1 MVFDTKTPAQLA
13 RWLDREL
20 GDAGPVARRSAEPR
34 GETVEDV
41 FFAAMEAGKLNE
53 GLQMLKAVALTRPS
67 FETPAELMEL
77 PESVTLAEGPSAA
90 RLICVASPTVTGGVH
105 QYARI
110 AAHFRGKRTVQALPL
125 SGFAPGESL
134 PASAVAAS
142 RIVAECVLHASD
154 GEPFVLV
161 GHSSGGSLAY
171 AAAGVLETT
180 WGIVPEAVIMLDTL
194 SITHGSGGASD
205 FTDLTRMYLT
215 ESDAAVKVSST
226 RLSAMTH
233 WFSKMADLK
242 VEPTSAPVL
251 LVQCATPLLVDGEPM
266 PRDEDAEP
274 IVAGADIRVLQTDHF
289 ALAMEDSALTAE
301 VMEDWLSST
310 IA

>member
-1 MVFDTKTPAQLA
+1 
-13 RWLDREL
+13 
-20 GDAGPVARRSAEPR
+20 
-34 GETVEDV
+34 
-41 FFAAMEAGKLNE
+41 
-53 GLQMLKAVALTRPS
+53 MLKAVALTRPG
-67 FETPAELMEL
+67 FETPAELMAL
-77 PESVTLAEGPSAA
+77 PESVTLAEGPAAA
-90 RLICVASPTVTGGVH
+90 RLICVSSPTVTGGVH

-125 SGFAPGESL
+125 VGFAPGESL
-134 PASAVAAS
+134 PATAAAAS
-142 RIVAECVLHASD
+142 RIVAESVLHASD

-171 AAAGVLETT
+171 AAASVLETT
-180 WGIVPEAVIMLDTL
+180 WGILPEAVIMLDTL
-194 SITHGSGGASD
+194 SITHDTGGSSD
-205 FTDLTRMYLT
+205 FTELTRMYLN

-251 LVQCATPLLVDGEPM
+251 LIQCATPLLVDGEAVL
-266 PRDEDAEP
+266 REEAEP
-274 IVAGADIRVLQTDHF
+274 IVAGAEVRVLQTDHF
-289 ALAMEDSALTAE
+289 ALAMEDSALTAD
-301 VMEDWLSST
+301 VMEDWLAGT